1 MEGKMSA
8 IPCSEVKL
16 EGNKE
21 KTGKVFF
28 FFFWVFWGGGGVILQ
43 CPIHFLSFHF

>member
-28 FFFWVFWGGGGVILQ
+28 FFGGGGGGGVILQ